1 MVDCSKHVM
10 SDHCYWPLVSDLNNV
25 LSHPPIAFR
34 FMADNV
40 LLAMWFDFLKMFQGE
55 IGVVATKVREFN
67 LKIDFTIFFRL
78 FKIGMMHM
86 QNKYFLV
93 PRTPRNKLFR

>member
-1 MVDCSKHVM
+1 MNILITNNSLFQVVDCSKHVM

-40 LLAMWFDFLKMFQGE
+40 LLAMWFDFLKMFQGA
-55 IGVVATKVREFN
+55 ISSKLMN
-67 LKIDFTIFFRL
+67 LIDL
-78 FKIGMMHM
+78 D
-86 QNKYFLV
+86 
-93 PRTPRNKLFR
+93 